1 MVLPIHLISLPL
13 PTFADTL
20 PPPLDASRLGSFSF
34 DPLPCLMLLVA
45 GGLYLWGVWRVNRL
59 QPRHR
64 WSAWRTVFF
73 LTGLVT
79 IFASIESFIGVYDG
93 ALFWDHMIQHLML
106 IMIAA
111 PLLALGTPVL
121 LLWRT
126 TTGRSHEL
134 VTRALRSRVAR
145 LLDHPLVAFVL
156 YTLVIPLSHLTSFY
170 NLTLQHETVHN
181 LEHLLFLLVGYLFW
195 RQVVA
200 LEPSEHRLHPALR
213 LAYLAFA
220 VPVDTFTGL
229 SLVQER
235 NEIFPAYVA
244 MHRTWGPS
252 LVTDLHLG
260 GTIMWVGGDS
270 LMLLAMIPAAI
281 AWVRSDDRHAA
292 RMDRELDA
300 LSLDA
305 EMPAETGA
313 GRPGPPQAGVDRDRP
328 PSRLRAFLPRI
339 EQQ

>member
-1 MVLPIHLISLPL
+1 
-13 PTFADTL
+13 
-20 PPPLDASRLGSFSF
+20 
-34 DPLPCLMLLVA
+34 MLLVA

-73 LTGLVT
+73 LAGLLA
-79 IFASIESFIGVYDG
+79 IFASLESFIGVYDDV
-93 ALFWDHMIQHLML
+93 LFWDHMVQHLML

-121 LLWRT
+121 LLWRA
-126 TTGRSHEL
+126 TTGRAHEL
-134 VTRALRSRVAR
+134 VTRAMRSSVAR
-145 LLDHPLVAFVL
+145 FLDHPLVAFIVYAL
-156 YTLVIPLSHLTSFY
+156 IIPISHLTSFY
-170 NLTLQHETVHN
+170 NLTLQHEAVHN

-200 LEPSEHRLHPALR
+200 LEPSAHRLHPGLR

-229 SLVQER
+229 ALVQER
-235 NEIFPAYVA
+235 HEIFPAYLA
-244 MHRTWGPS
+244 MHRNWGPS
-252 LVTDLHLG
+252 PVTDLHLG

-270 LMLLAMIPAAI
+270 LMLLAMIPVAI
-281 AWVRSDDRHAA
+281 AWVRYEDRRAV
-292 RMDRELDA
+292 RIDRELDA
-300 LSLDA
+300 MALGL
-305 EMPAETGA
+305 ETPAAPGA
-313 GRPGPPQAGVDRDRP
+313 AGPSAAPSGADPDRP